1 MEREKLKSNKI
12 PVYLSEKIYDVLV
25 KICGANNNHYEKE
38 TFIYHHSIVNHSLKK
53 YVFKGND
60 ESIWE
65 IYINEKNDILSCK
78 DENLYT
84 KLNLANKI
92 INYILYNKGKF
103 YFS

>member
-1 MEREKLKSNKI
+1 MEKENLRSCKI
-12 PVYLSEKIYDVLV
+12 STETSEKIYDVLI
-25 KICGANNNHYEKE
+25 KICGASDDYYEKE
-38 TFIYHHSIVNHSLKK
+38 TFIYHHSIVNHPLKK
-53 YVFKGND
+53 YVFKGTN

-78 DENLYT
+78 DEKSYK